1 MAFNGTIA
9 NPDSALTIDQR
20 SMLVKLLGSKIFNHD
35 EVVIGHDGEAVVF
48 EDDSEVTFG
57 DLASWVPRADDAAKR
72 HFPVVCG
79 LTKGQASGA
88 IAALVEMPQK
98 PKASNGGG
106 RPAVRQTAA
115 KPQTPAKPEPDIEA
129 MIATAVA
136 KVLGFMPDREPAKP
150 VVSTVTKLVRPAKP
164 VIHNV
169 PEIAL
174 ETEFT
179 VAGAEGTW
187 VIRLDANGRPGVR
200 RP

>member
-9 NPDSALTIDQR
+9 NPDAALTIDQR
-20 SMLVKLLGSKIFNHD
+20 SMLVKLLGSKVFNHD

-57 DLASWVPRADDAAKR
+57 DLAAWEPRADDPTKR

-106 RPAVRQTAA
+106 SRPAIRRTAASPQTAN
-115 KPQTPAKPEPDIEA
+115 PASPDLESL
-129 MIATAVA
+129 IAAAVA
-136 KVLGFMPDREPAKP
+136 KALGQPEPAKP
-150 VVSTVTKLVRPAKP
+150 VASTVTKIARPAKP
-164 VIHNV
+164 VTV
-169 PEIAL
+169 KPQEIAL
-174 ETEFT
+174 ESEFT
-179 VAGAEGTW
+179 VPGAEGTW